1 MHKKTTVCAK
11 WYIPCI
17 FFARKD
23 SLQNAKHCYTTVFIY
38 MKVVYKFVLTIAML
52 RSGKICF

>member
-1 MHKKTTVCAK
+1 MHKKPRYVPNGA
-11 WYIPCI
+11 YRV
-17 FFARKD
+17 FFFVRKD
-23 SLQNAKHCYTTVFIY
+23 SLQNAKHLFPTVFIY

>member
-1 MHKKTTVCAK
+1 MYKKTTVCAK

-17 FFARKD
+17 FFVRKD
-23 SLQNAKHCYTTVFIY
+23 SLLNAKHRFPTVFIY

>member
-1 MHKKTTVCAK
+1 MYKKITVCAK

-17 FFARKD
+17 FFVRKD
-23 SLQNAKHCYTTVFIY
+23 SLLNAKHCYTTVFIY
-38 MKVVYKFVLTIAML
+38 MKVVYKFVLTITML